1 MGKCGNAFGFG
12 IDFKEDN
19 PLKLDARSR
28 KAWVFL
34 LTRIQRIITAL
45 KKILDTT
52 PLAKVDD
59 LKIRNQTILLT
70 RIWGIILIRT
80 SQNELP
86 ILKDISEQQLSFWKQ
101 YKIEKFFA
109 KHNFY
114 VRRFPYTPPEIFPIT
129 AYKLY
134 WIFKYFSAPKER
146 QAKFEKAVRINLSN
160 VDWERLQGFARAIN

>member
-1 MGKCGNAFGFG
+1 M
-12 IDFKEDN
+12 
-19 PLKLDARSR
+19 
-28 KAWVFL
+28 
-34 LTRIQRIITAL
+34 
-45 KKILDTT
+45 DTT

-59 LKIRNQTILLT
+59 LENSQSNNFANENL
-70 RIWGIILIRT
+70 GNYSIRT
-80 SQNELP
+80 SQNRAP

-114 VRRFPYTPPEIFPIT
+114 VRRFPYTPPEIFPIA

-134 WIFKYFSAPKER
+134 WIFKYFSAPKKR

-160 VDWERLQGFARAIN
+160 VDWERLQGFARAIRLMIY